1 MYFATIRGMGFNK
14 DNTLMVEARND
25 DYPNRGPG
33 MQALWIG
40 LVVQMDRSTPEVWI
54 EMVEADVQT
63 TGPDEGGMGRLRL
76 GNNALG
82 TWEDWYVD
90 RFDLRAR

>member
-1 MYFATIRGMGFNK
+1 
-14 DNTLMVEARND
+14 
-25 DYPNRGPG
+25 
-33 MQALWIG
+33 
-40 LVVQMDRSTPEVWI
+40 VWI

-90 RFDLRAR
+90 RFDMRAR